1 MGCFMKV
8 SKIVEKRTNKR
19 DALGFLLFVFLLP
32 YVCACLWGHVGEDIK
47 EVCVDKEQDKT
58 VQAGAGYYV
67 EVAME
72 WGTWEL
78 EAEEYLIYRLA
89 EIMQEDYEIEA
100 LKAQAVLLR
109 TELVQSYKIQDVTRL
124 RVEDTGISRFYYG
137 NGEEEP
143 DQYEKA
149 VRETQGLYL
158 CYQGQPIQ
166 ACYFPVSNGQTRDAG
181 QIWHTDNC
189 PYLAGAACE
198 QDRAYREWSS
208 MVTIDRHTY
217 IERIRSVTGDSYTEE
232 TIWNGGQ
239 FVYDEAG
246 YVTEVLYTQEGEKA
260 EVDGET
266 FRRIFGLHSASFS
279 IEKNEQQIVFHVT
292 GIGHG
297 FGMSQYGA
305 NCLALNGEDYG
316 SILKYFFTG
325 TELAKFE

>member
-1 MGCFMKV
+1 MKV

-47 EVCVDKEQDKT
+47 EVCEDKGQDKT
-58 VQAGAGYYV
+58 MQTEAGYYV
-67 EVAME
+67 EVAMD

-78 EAEEYLIYRLA
+78 ATEEYLIYRLA
-89 EIMQEDYEIEA
+89 EIMQEDYEMEA

-109 TELVQSYKIQDVTRL
+109 TELVQSYKIQDIRRV
-124 RVEDTGISRFYYG
+124 RVEDAGLAGFYYDR
-137 NGEEEP
+137 GEAELS
-143 DQYEKA
+143 QYEEA
-149 VRETQGLYL
+149 VKETQGLYL

-181 QIWHTDNC
+181 QVWHTKQC
-189 PYLAGAACE
+189 PYLAGVECQ
-198 QDRAYREWSS
+198 QDRAYKEWSS
-208 MVTIDRHTY
+208 TVVVDRDSY
-217 IERIRSVTGDSYTEE
+217 IQHVRSVTGDAFSEKVL
-232 TIWNGGQ
+232 WDAGQ

-246 YVTEVLYTQEGEKA
+246 YVTGVLYVQEGEKT
-260 EVDGET
+260 EVDGEN
-266 FRRIFGLHSASFS
+266 FRQLFGLHSASFS
-279 IEKNEQQIVFHVT
+279 IEKSEKQIVFYVT
-292 GIGHG
+292 GVGHG

-316 SILKYFFTG
+316 SILQYFFPG

>member
-1 MGCFMKV
+1 MKV

-32 YVCACLWGHVGEDIK
+32 YVCACLWGHVGENMK
-47 EVCVDKEQDKT
+47 EVREDKGQDKT
-58 VQAGAGYYV
+58 MQTEAGYYV
-67 EVAME
+67 EVAMD

-78 EAEEYLIYRLA
+78 ATEEYLIYRLA
-89 EIMQEDYEIEA
+89 EIMQGDYEMEA

-137 NGEEEP
+137 SGEEEP

-181 QIWHTDNC
+181 QVWHTDQC
-189 PYLAGAACE
+189 PYLAGVECQ
-198 QDRAYREWSS
+198 QDRSYKEWSS
-208 MVTIDRHTY
+208 TVVVDRDSY
-217 IERIRSVTGDSYTEE
+217 IQHVRSVTGDAFSEKVL
-232 TIWNGGQ
+232 WDDGQ
-239 FVYDEAG
+239 FVYDDAG
-246 YVTEVLYTQEGEKA
+246 YVMEIIYREEEEESV
-260 EVDGET
+260 VDGET
-266 FRRIFGLHSASFS
+266 FRQLFGLHSASFS
-279 IEKNEQQIVFHVT
+279 IEKSEKQIVFYVT
-292 GIGHG
+292 GVGHG

-305 NCLALNGEDYG
+305 NCLALNGENYG
-316 SILKYFFTG
+316 SILQYFFPE